1 MDICTAFQI
10 IEKNSPKNEFTKL
23 FKGFLK
29 HHSFVS
35 SERHIDEF
43 FKHLIERTDE
53 ILVFPP
59 TQPAKKTQYNV
70 LNAIEKI
77 VNIEEIKNVISPLH
91 LQVIETITKA
101 KTKDG
106 AYPVSLTTPIPWGHR
121 VKPSED
127 MVSHT
132 DIVNESLDNHN
143 MIKNDVIDIDELTD
157 EDAEK
162 ALLQL
167 CQIKPDDIS
176 TQGKTNNNSS
186 PNSITNEDDIQQ
198 NTILSTLFDN
208 NNILKETIYELKVQN
223 RELKKE
229 LESLKSRTTIINAN
243 RDVMAYI
250 FNDLKRLLKDIVND
264 CISDANL
271 KKITEGHVKR
281 QYDLYDNLLSSQH
294 SSKADVCAKPEKKT
308 RSAPVV

>member
-1 MDICTAFQI
+1 MDICTAIQI
-10 IEKNSPKNEFTKL
+10 IEKNSPKNEFLKL

-43 FKHLIERTDE
+43 YRHLIERTDE

-77 VNIEEIKNVISPLH
+77 ASVEEIKNVISPLY

-101 KTKDG
+101 KANG
-106 AYPVSLTTPIPWGHR
+106 AYPVSSTTPIPWGHR

-127 MVSHT
+127 KVSHA

-143 MIKNDVIDIDELTD
+143 MIKNDVIDIEELTD

-167 CQIKPDDIS
+167 CHVKFDDIS
-176 TQGKTNNNSS
+176 TQDKPNNNIN
-186 PNSITNEDDIQQ
+186 PNIITNDDD
-198 NTILSTLFDN
+198 TILSTLLDN
-208 NNILKETIYELKVQN
+208 NNIFKETLYELKVQN

-229 LESLKSRTTIINAN
+229 LESLKSRTTIVNAN

-308 RSAPVV
+308 RLAPVV